1 MGPEE
6 SAMTQNRPCDHPY
19 VVHGADTFRDKSLM
33 RGVYYRLYFA
43 CGVCGERE
51 GFENFS
57 VLSAEAYNR
66 ERGAVRM
73 GHAT

>member
-1 MGPEE
+1 
-6 SAMTQNRPCDHPY
+6 MTQNRPCDHPY

-57 VLSAEAYNR
+57 VLSAEAR
-66 ERGAVRM
+66 SLQPRARGRPH
-73 GHAT
+73 GTRHIGQW